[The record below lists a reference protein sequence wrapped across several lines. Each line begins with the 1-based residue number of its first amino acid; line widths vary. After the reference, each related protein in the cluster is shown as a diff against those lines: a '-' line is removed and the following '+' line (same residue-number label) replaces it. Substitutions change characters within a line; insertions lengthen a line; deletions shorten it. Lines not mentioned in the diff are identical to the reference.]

1 MEYFI
6 FLELQKIQEKN
17 KNKEEKKDE
26 QKRINS

>member
-26 QKRINS
+26 QKRIDS

>member
-26 QKRINS
+26 QKHINS

>member
-17 KNKEEKKDE
+17 KNKKEKKDE